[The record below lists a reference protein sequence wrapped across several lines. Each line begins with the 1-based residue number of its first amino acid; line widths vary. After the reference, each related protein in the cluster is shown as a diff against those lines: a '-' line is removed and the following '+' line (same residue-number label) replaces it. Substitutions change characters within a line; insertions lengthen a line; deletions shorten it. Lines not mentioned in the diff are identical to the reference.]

1 MGLFRKLLRKQTMST
16 YTYNEWTIRRSF
28 RRMHDKPSEGVL
40 VSKHQTLASARKSM
54 TPDSYIYNE
63 EYHFTVLP
71 QHFGME
77 PEASALATLEHLEG
91 DVAEEQLEEEEVM
104 E

>member
-1 MGLFRKLLRKQTMST
+1 
-16 YTYNEWTIRRSF
+16 
-28 RRMHDKPSEGVL
+28 
-40 VSKHQTLASARKSM
+40 M